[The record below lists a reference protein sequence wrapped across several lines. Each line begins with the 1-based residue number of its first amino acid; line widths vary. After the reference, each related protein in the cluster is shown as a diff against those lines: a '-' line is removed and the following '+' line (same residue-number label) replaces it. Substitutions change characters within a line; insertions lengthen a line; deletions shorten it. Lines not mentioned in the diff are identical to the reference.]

1 MDAIKQLPKLKPI
14 YTTGTMQSCNL
25 QENTTDARFMVYAV
39 IVLLPNGMG
48 ITLWLCYIQVF
59 MEELTKM
66 SRTVVIGEYWHVI
79 TWNT

>member
-14 YTTGTMQSCNL
+14 YTTGTTQSCNS
-25 QENTTDARFMVYAV
+25 QENNWRTFHGICCDSSTPKWDGYYVMA
-39 IVLLPNGMG
+39 LLSPS
-48 ITLWLCYIQVF
+48 IF